1 MAFDPREL
9 NSFLPGPSPRL
20 AYLKCRWACEQVL
33 LRASEAARIPVN
45 IIHTSMYN
53 KAGRPLN
60 KSDITR
66 RILAALLLGGSVSGF
81 NSKNGGGMSWL
92 SIDYLVSAMVA
103 LYNGGGKR
111 DVPKICISKARSIF
125 YTGIG

>member
-1 MAFDPREL
+1 
-9 NSFLPGPSPRL
+9 
-20 AYLKCRWACEQVL
+20 
-33 LRASEAARIPVN
+33 
-45 IIHTSMYN
+45 MYN